1 MSMNKAL
8 ESSKKGKGEENSH
21 SEVDFVAQM
30 ISMHIRIK
38 LQKQKFSPPGQ
49 KLDFFFKLNCA

>member
-1 MSMNKAL
+1 MLVLFNSTNKAL
-8 ESSKKGKGEENSH
+8 ESSKKGKGEENGH

-38 LQKQKFSPPGQ
+38 LRRQRFSPPGQ
-49 KLDFFFKLNCA
+49 KLD